1 MIAAE
6 LRGPASRVLV
16 LEMGGYRNES
26 DFKQLELPGMLE
38 LYLGGGLAASEDG
51 SIAILAGST
60 LGGGT
65 VVNYMN
71 CIRTPEHIRREWA
84 AHGLEGIDEPG
95 YDAAHRRGLERIG
108 AERRGDLPEPHPPK
122 MIAGCDELGYRA
134 PADHAQR
141 RRLVRR
147 PAASAATA
155 TRAASTAASSR
166 R

>member
-1 MIAAE
+1 
-6 LRGPASRVLV
+6 
-16 LEMGGYRNES
+16 MGGYRNES
-26 DFKQLELPGMLE
+26 DFKQLELPGMFE

-84 AHGLEGIDEPG
+84 AMGVEGIDEPD
-95 YDAAHRRGLERIG
+95 YERHIDAVWKRLGVNDTATSQNRTHKRLIEALRGAR
-108 AERRGDLPEPHPPK
+108 LP
-122 MIAGCDELGYRA
+122 A
-134 PADHAQR
+134 PAADAQHATP
-141 RRLVRR
+141 
-147 PAASAATA
+147 PARTRGPAATA
-155 TRAASTAASSR
+155 SRAARRAASSR